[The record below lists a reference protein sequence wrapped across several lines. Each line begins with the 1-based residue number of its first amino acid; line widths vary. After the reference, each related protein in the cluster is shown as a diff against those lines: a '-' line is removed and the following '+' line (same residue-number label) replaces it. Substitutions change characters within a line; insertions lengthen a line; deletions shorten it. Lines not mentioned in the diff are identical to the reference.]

1 MNFNRTGMRECFIL
15 SINSLNLHSV
25 QNCNTMRKITLTLLI
40 LLCGALAAQAQ
51 DLIVKINAD
60 SIRARVLEIS
70 PETVRYKRA
79 SNPDGP
85 TYVLPVAEI
94 ASIVYANGERET
106 YNDIESAAK
115 SAGSTAPAAPVQPAA
130 APAAPARPA
139 APQETVVYR
148 PKPEIGKIY
157 DDNGVR
163 GIVLSIDD
171 DGMHGLMLS
180 LVQAPHYLSW
190 STLRNPVPATVADDK
205 SDGAANMAA
214 IERYIAD
221 NSLSWDDFPAFK
233 WCRDLGEGW
242 YLPAID
248 EVILIGFRYNG
259 SQRTVYNRKA
269 RIAFNEELKDNGG
282 KKLDPL
288 VDYYS
293 STDMGD
299 CRIATGTMD
308 INPPYTFVRPGH
320 EKYIVRAVR
329 RF

>member
-1 MNFNRTGMRECFIL
+1 MKKIIL
-15 SINSLNLHSV
+15 SL
-25 QNCNTMRKITLTLLI
+25 LTA
-40 LLCGALAAQAQ
+40 LCVTAAAQAQ
-51 DLIVKINAD
+51 DIIIRINAD
-60 SIRARVLEIS
+60 SIRARILEIS

-94 ASIVYANGERET
+94 ASIVYANGERDIYNET
-106 YNDIESAAK
+106 N
-115 SAGSTAPAAPVQPAA
+115 AGSTKAQPAAPTAPAPQPA
-130 APAAPARPA
+130 PQSPAPARPA
-139 APQETVVYR
+139 AEVSVVYR
-148 PKPEIGKIY
+148 TRPEIGKIY

-180 LVQAPHYLSW
+180 LVQAPHYLPW
-190 STLRNPVPATVADDK
+190 STLRAPVPATVATDK

-214 IERYIAD
+214 IERYIAE

-259 SQRTVYNRKA
+259 SQRTVYNRKS

-320 EKYIVRAVR
+320 EKYLVRAVR

>member
-1 MNFNRTGMRECFIL
+1 MKKIIL
-15 SINSLNLHSV
+15 S
-25 QNCNTMRKITLTLLI
+25 LLI
-40 LLCGALAAQAQ
+40 AICGTAAAQAQ
-51 DLIVKINAD
+51 DIIVKINAD

-70 PETVRYKRA
+70 PETVQYKRA

-94 ASIVYANGERET
+94 ASIVYANGER
-106 YNDIESAAK
+106 DIFNEIKSAA
-115 SAGSTAPAAPVQPAA
+115 AAQPAESDAQPADA
-130 APAAPARPA
+130 AAQPAPQPTAPARPA
-139 APQETVVYR
+139 AEQSVVYR
-148 PKPEIGKIY
+148 TRPEIGKIY

-163 GIVLSIDD
+163 GIVLNIDE

-180 LVQAPHYLSW
+180 LVQAPHYMPW
-190 STLRNPVPATVADDK
+190 STLRTPVPATVATDK

-214 IERYIAD
+214 IERYIAE

-233 WCRDLGEGW
+233 WCRDLGDGW

-269 RIAFNEELKDNGG
+269 RTAFNEELKENGG
-282 KKLDPL
+282 RKLDPL

-320 EKYIVRAVR
+320 EKYLVRAVR

>member
-1 MNFNRTGMRECFIL
+1 MKKIIL
-15 SINSLNLHSV
+15 SL
-25 QNCNTMRKITLTLLI
+25 LTA
-40 LLCGALAAQAQ
+40 LCVTAAAQAQ
-51 DLIVKINAD
+51 DIIIRINAD
-60 SIRARVLEIS
+60 SIRARILEIS

-94 ASIVYANGERET
+94 ASIVYANGERDTFNET
-106 YNDIESAAK
+106 KAGTADAQPAAP
-115 SAGSTAPAAPVQPAA
+115 TAPAPQPAPQ
-130 APAAPARPA
+130 APAPARPA
-139 APQETVVYR
+139 AEVSVVYR
-148 PKPEIGKIY
+148 TRPEIGKIY

-171 DGMHGLMLS
+171 NGMHGLMLS
-180 LVQAPHYLSW
+180 LVQAPHYLPW
-190 STLRNPVPATVADDK
+190 STLRTPVPATVATDK

-214 IERYIAD
+214 IERYIAE

-259 SQRTVYNRKA
+259 SQRTVYNRKS

-320 EKYIVRAVR
+320 EKYLVRAVR

>member
-1 MNFNRTGMRECFIL
+1 M
-15 SINSLNLHSV
+15 
-25 QNCNTMRKITLTLLI
+25 KKLTLSLLL
-40 LLCGALAAQAQ
+40 LLCGNLAAQAQ
-51 DLIVKINAD
+51 DIIVKINAD
-60 SIRARVLEIS
+60 SIRARILEIS
-70 PETVRYKRA
+70 PENVRYKRA

-85 TYVLPVAEI
+85 TYVLPVAQI
-94 ASIVYANGERET
+94 SSIVYANGERDIFNET
-106 YNDIESAAK
+106 I
-115 SAGSTAPAAPVQPAA
+115 TAA
-130 APAAPARPA
+130 AAATEPARPA
-139 APQETVVYR
+139 APATSATTTPVQPATTAPAAPATPAATAPGQPAPTQPAEDKVVYR
-148 PKPEIGKIY
+148 QRPEIGKIY

-163 GIVLSIDD
+163 GIVLSIDS

-180 LVQAPHYLSW
+180 LVQAPHYLPW
-190 STLRNPVPATVADDK
+190 STLRNPVPATVATDK

-214 IERYIAD
+214 IERYIAE
-221 NSLSWDDFPAFK
+221 NSLSWDAFPAFK
-233 WCRDLGEGW
+233 WCRDLGNGW

-269 RIAFNEELKDNGG
+269 RISFNEELKDNGG

-308 INPPYTFVRPGH
+308 INPPYTFERPGH
-320 EKYIVRAVR
+320 EKYLVRAVR